1 MDKMAK
7 AYGDMF
13 KQAIPESPLEEA
25 FRNWRETSK
34 QIETAKKIKEI
45 TEWT

>member
-34 QIETAKKIKEI
+34 QIEIDKKIKEI
-45 TEWT
+45 TE